1 MTTSGGEHAA
11 ETEGLANSAPL
22 IRTRFSAFLP
32 ADQANHRGSA
42 SRKPDPS
49 LPRLGS
55 GISHEATLPYMVQ
68 RGVPNEKWLD
78 Y

>member
-1 MTTSGGEHAA
+1 MTTYGGEHAA
-11 ETEGLANSAPL
+11 ETEGLANSAPP
-22 IRTRFSAFLP
+22 IRIRFSAFLQ
-32 ADQANHRGSA
+32 ADQANHGGLA

-55 GISHEATLPYMVQ
+55 EISHEATLPYTVQ

>member
-11 ETEGLANSAPL
+11 EMEGLANSAPL
-22 IRTRFSAFLP
+22 IRTRFSAFLQ
-32 ADQANHRGSA
+32 ADQVNHRGSA
-42 SRKPDPS
+42 SRKPEPS

-55 GISHEATLPYMVQ
+55 GISHEATLPDTVQ